1 VASRDMVRFGGRV
14 RLEEDR
20 RNGYCRAKER
30 VGPRSGEGKDKKKGK
45 IRNGLRVGV
54 A

>member
-20 RNGYCRAKER
+20 RNGYCRAKVR
-30 VGPRSGEGKDKKKGK
+30 DGPGNGEGKDKKKGK
-45 IRNGLRVGV
+45 IRDG
-54 A
+54 